1 MTILPGDTPL
11 KGQTALVTGGGKR
24 VGKEIAL
31 ALASAGANLL
41 IHYNT
46 SSRASDEVAA
56 EILSLGRK
64 VDTIRGDL
72 ADPEQID
79 RIVSTMTHH
88 AIKIDILVNS
98 AAVYYPTPLGE
109 ITAEIW
115 DKIQAINVRAPFLL
129 SQALGREMKQRGS
142 GLIVNIS
149 DCNLKRPYRE
159 FTPYFAAKAGLA
171 IMTETLALELAPE
184 VRVNSISPGTV
195 LPPDESDPEFR
206 EQALNR
212 SPLKIDGKPQD
223 VATMVV
229 YLATHGQFITGSDF
243 RIDGGATIR

>member
-1 MTILPGDTPL
+1 MTILRDELPL
-11 KGQTALVTGGGKR
+11 KGQTALVTGAGKR

-31 ALASAGANLL
+31 ALAAAGANLL
-41 IHYNT
+41 VHYNT

-56 EILSLGRK
+56 EILSMGRK

-72 ADPEQID
+72 ADPAQID
-79 RIVSTMTHH
+79 RIVSTISQHD
-88 AIKIDILVNS
+88 IRVDILINS
-98 AAVYYPTPLGE
+98 AAVYYPTPLGSVTSE
-109 ITAEIW
+109 TW
-115 DKIQAINVRAPFLL
+115 DQIQAINVRAPFLL
-129 SQALGREMKQRGS
+129 SQALGREMKLRGH
-142 GLIVNIS
+142 GLIINIS

-171 IMTETLALELAPE
+171 IITETLALELAPE

-195 LPPDESDPEFR
+195 LPPEESGPGFR
-206 EQALNR
+206 EQALKR

-223 VATMVV
+223 IAAMVV
-229 YLATHGQFITGSDF
+229 YLATHGRYITGSDF